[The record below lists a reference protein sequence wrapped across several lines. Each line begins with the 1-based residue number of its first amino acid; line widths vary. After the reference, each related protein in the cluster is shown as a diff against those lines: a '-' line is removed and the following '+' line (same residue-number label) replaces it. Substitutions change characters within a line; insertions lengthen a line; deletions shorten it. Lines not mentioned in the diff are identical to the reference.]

1 MNPVD
6 EKMRRIVPAHVVEYH
21 ACAPLTLLD
30 GCSSR
35 VVHAPAESPGSHVA
49 NLREVGS
56 IHVHNVLQ

>member
-21 ACAPLTLLD
+21 ARAPLTLQD
-30 GCSSR
+30 GCSPIQAR
-35 VVHAPAESPGSHVA
+35 AESPGSDVA
-49 NLREVGS
+49 NRRGNRRG